1 LEATHGEQIRRLE
14 EEHAQEVYQQEE
26 EHRRQHRTQ
35 AQMGEEAVSSARRIS
50 TQEVQLEAARADK
63 AQAER
68 TNRELRLERDNLES
82 QKKHLEQE
90 YRQMERWYA
99 ELQEEVDAVLKSS
112 DATEAEVKALKA
124 QLYEQ
129 KEAAEQAQQRETRV
143 RYEFDKKLV
152 GRKIP
157 PRTGGRS

>member
-1 LEATHGEQIRRLE
+1 MQ
-14 EEHAQEVYQQEE
+14 
-26 EHRRQHRTQ
+26 
-35 AQMGEEAVSSARRIS
+35 
-50 TQEVQLEAARADK
+50 VQLEAARADK

-99 ELQEEVDAVLKSS
+99 ELQEEVDAELKSS

-124 QLYEQ
+124 QLHEQ
-129 KEAAEQAQQRETRV
+129 KEAAEQARR
-143 RYEFDKKLV
+143 L
-152 GRKIP
+152 
-157 PRTGGRS
+157 